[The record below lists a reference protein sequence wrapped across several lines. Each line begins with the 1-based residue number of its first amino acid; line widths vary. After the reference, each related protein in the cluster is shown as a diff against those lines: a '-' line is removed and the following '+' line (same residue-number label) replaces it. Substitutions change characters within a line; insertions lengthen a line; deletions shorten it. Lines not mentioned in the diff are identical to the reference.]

1 MKQGKSKTRRAS
13 SSGSPVP
20 SRDEILRFVEENNSP
35 VGKREIA
42 RAFGLSGGQ
51 KIDLKHL
58 LREMETEGLLDRGRG
73 KRVAK
78 AGALPEV
85 IILEVTG
92 LDKDGEPLA
101 TPVDPGQREDLGS
114 GLIYLTDSE
123 RATPAQ
129 GDRVLARL
137 RRVGKDNYE
146 ASIIRKLPKGMQP
159 ILGVFH
165 RKEHG
170 EGRVQPTDRRAKED
184 FLIRTGDD
192 NGAEEGELVIVEVLP
207 VRHRGLSPARVTKR
221 IGHLDDPRAFSLI
234 AIYTHGIPSEF
245 PSQAI
250 AEAEAAKPVVL
261 GKRTDFRDIPLVTID
276 GEDARDFD
284 DAVFAETDTNPGNPG
299 GWRLIVAIADVS
311 WYVRPGMALD
321 QEAQKRGNS
330 VYFPDRVIP
339 MLPEALSN
347 ELCSLKPNVDRACL
361 AAELWIDHEGR
372 LLRHQFHR
380 GLMRSHARLTYTEAQ
395 AAFDQEKP
403 LVSELQ
409 NAAIK
414 PLYGAYASLMVAR
427 KKRGTLDLDLPER
440 QVFLND
446 KGRIT
451 RIVPRTRY
459 DSHRL
464 IEEFMILANV
474 AAAQALETAKYPCI
488 YRIHDEPDPAKVDQ
502 LRSYLESLGYSLTR
516 GEVLKPR
523 NFMQVITKAAGKPA
537 ARTVHEAILRTQSQ
551 AVYSPENIGHFGL
564 ALRRYAHF
572 TSPIRR
578 YSDLLVHRA
587 LIDAFRLGE
596 GGLGPIDPA
605 RFTDIALHISMTERR
620 AATAERDALNRYLT
634 AYMAEQVGQN
644 FTGRIVGVA
653 RFGLFIRFGDAD
665 AEGLLPIGNL
675 PDDWYDHNPDHHS
688 LVGRDRGLAYHLG
701 DTISIK
707 LEAADSVTGSLL
719 VSVTD
724 KGETRVFSGRRRKHT
739 SRVSTRKSA
748 KNRRNASKKPRRHGK

>member
-1 MKQGKSKTRRAS
+1 M
-13 SSGSPVP
+13 P
-20 SRDEILRFVEENNSP
+20 SRDEILRFVEENESP

-73 KRVAK
+73 KRVGK
-78 AGALPEV
+78 AGSLPEV
-85 IILEVTG
+85 VILEVIG

-101 TPVDPGQREDLGS
+101 APIDPKQREDLGS
-114 GLIYLTDSE
+114 SLIYLTVGSD
-123 RATPAQ
+123 RVAPPAQ
-129 GDRVLARL
+129 GDRVLARI

-146 ASIIRKLPKGMQP
+146 ASIIRKLPKGTQP

-165 RKEHG
+165 REKYG
-170 EGRVQPTDRRAKED
+170 DGRVQPTDRRAKED
-184 FLIRTGDD
+184 FLIRAGDD
-192 NGAEEGELVIVEVLP
+192 NGAEQGELVIVEVLP
-207 VRHRGLSPARVTKR
+207 VRHRGLSPARVIKR

-234 AIYTHGIPSEF
+234 AIYTHGIPTEF
-245 PSQAI
+245 PAQVI

-261 GKRTDFRDIPLVTID
+261 GRRTDFRDIPLVTID

-284 DAVFAETDTNPGNPG
+284 DAVFAEADPNPSNPG
-299 GWRLIVAIADVS
+299 GWRLLVAIADVS
-311 WYVRPGMALD
+311 WYVRPSMALD

-330 VYFPDRVIP
+330 VYFPDRVVP

-347 ELCSLKPNVDRACL
+347 ELCSLKPDVDRACL

-372 LLRHQFHR
+372 LLRHKFHR

-403 LVSELQ
+403 LSLPLQ
-409 NAAIK
+409 DSVIK
-414 PLYGAYASLMVAR
+414 PLYGAYAALVLAR

-440 QVFLND
+440 QVFLNE

-451 RIVPRTRY
+451 RIVPRARY

-474 AAAQALETAKYPCI
+474 AAAQALETAKYPCM
-488 YRIHDEPDPAKVDQ
+488 YRVHDEPDPAKIDQ
-502 LRSYLESLGYSLTR
+502 LRSYLESLGYSLAR

-523 NFMQVITKAAGKPA
+523 NFMQVIAKTAGKPE

-551 AVYSPENIGHFGL
+551 AVYSRENIGHFGL

-587 LIDAFRLGE
+587 LIDAFHLGE
-596 GGLGPIDPA
+596 GGLGSIDLA
-605 RFTDIALHISMTERR
+605 KFTDMALHISTTERR
-620 AATAERDALNRYLT
+620 AAAAERDALNRYLT

-644 FTGRIVGVA
+644 YTGRIVGVA

-675 PDDWYDHNPDHHS
+675 PGDWYDHNPEHHS
-688 LVGRDRGLAYHLG
+688 LIGRDRGLAYHLG
-701 DTISIK
+701 DAIAIK

-719 VSVTD
+719 LSVLHNA
-724 KGETRVFSGRRRKHT
+724 ETTGHRGRFSKRN
-739 SRVSTRKSA
+739 SRVSGRKSA
-748 KNRRNASKKPRRHGK
+748 KNPRKAPKKPRRNGK